1 MRGGIVMSTAGTVP
15 AVSRWYRAMSWMLIG
30 HLFTTITFD
39 VLGLDLI
46 LPAIAGV
53 FQALGLRALRRENR
67 WFARAYPCMV
77 LLAVHRLFW
86 LLAGFTIWYGF
97 LSELPVIHVL
107 SWAVLVLRGVVLFLL
122 WKGVGEAVAFRCV
135 LNKADTPE
143 RLRGAEEIAAL
154 LAAQGVPSVITA
166 YSEEEQGGLSWFR

>member
-53 FQALGLRALRRENR
+53 FQALGLRDLRRENR

-77 LLAVHRLFW
+77 LLAVYRLFW

-97 LSELPVIHVL
+97 LSEQPVIHVL
-107 SWAVLVLRGVVLFLL
+107 SWGTLVLRGVVLFLL
-122 WKGVGEAVAFRCV
+122 WKGV
-135 LNKADTPE
+135 L
-143 RLRGAEEIAAL
+143 
-154 LAAQGVPSVITA
+154 
-166 YSEEEQGGLSWFR
+166 